1 MPVHYPRRQ
10 PWTSQGGGDYD
21 HASFIAS
28 TTPEHCRRSAA
39 AEAQWSRSNST
50 PVPAWAGA
58 VTSGRKSAP
67 TGHHYP
73 ALPHQGPAAS
83 PLVSRVGNRQGS
95 HSRLARGSV
104 QSTCSSSMCLSL
116 VSAKDLGC
124 CPLLFETGVEFS
136 SAQLSCCFG
145 IQCRRFLCDA
155 IDFFSGSMVTRLRQ
169 SRTYFTTES

>member
-1 MPVHYPRRQ
+1 MHALRTGVVSVREQNRHHYTRGCHYPRRQ
-10 PWTSQGGGDYD
+10 PWTSQGEETT
-21 HASFIAS
+21 
-28 TTPEHCRRSAA
+28 TTPASCHPPPRNIAA
-39 AEAQWSRSNST
+39 AQPRQRLSGA
-50 PVPAWAGA
+50 VPAWAGA

-73 ALPHQGPAAS
+73 ALPQQGPAAS

-104 QSTCSSSMCLSL
+104 QSTCISSMCLSL

-136 SAQLSCCFG
+136 SAQLSYCFG
-145 IQCRRFLCDA
+145 IQCRRFHV
-155 IDFFSGSMVTRLRQ
+155 MQ
-169 SRTYFTTES
+169 